1 MTGTV
6 IGYARVSTTEQN
18 STSQVD
24 AIRQQGASKVFIDT
38 YTGTKMSR
46 PEFDK
51 ALDYLREGDLLV
63 VTRLDRLGRSTK
75 DLLSIAEQLKA
86 RGIGL
91 KVVEQNIDTSSAE
104 GRLFFTI
111 VSAFA
116 EFEHSLIVSR
126 TKDGLAAA
134 RARGRTGGRK
144 PKLSESQ
151 VREIKKMYAAGEK
164 TVAEIAS
171 LFSTSRPTVYRALE
185 VTPVQGGVG
194 QMPSFQTRPQ
204 PSAPGG
210 SLKPRQ

>member
-18 STSQVD
+18 TTSQVD
-24 AIRQQGASKVFIDT
+24 ALIQQGASKVFIDT

-86 RGIGL
+86 RGVGL

-134 RARGRTGGRK
+134 RARGKTGGRK
-144 PKLSESQ
+144 PKLNDAQ
-151 VREIKKMYAAGEK
+151 IQEINRMYIEGGR
-164 TVAEIAS
+164 TVAEIAA
-171 LFSTSRPTVYRALE
+171 LFSTSRPTVYRALAS
-185 VTPVQGGVG
+185 V
-194 QMPSFQTRPQ
+194 S
-204 PSAPGG
+204 
-210 SLKPRQ
+210 

>member
-1 MTGTV
+1 MNGTV

-18 STSQVD
+18 TTSQVD
-24 AIRQQGASKVFIDT
+24 ALTKQGASKVFVDT

-51 ALDYLREGDLLV
+51 AMDYLREGDLLV

-75 DLLSIAEQLKA
+75 DLLAIAEQLKV
-86 RGIGL
+86 RGVGL
-91 KVVEQNIDTSSAE
+91 RVVEQNIDTSTAE

-126 TKDGLAAA
+126 TRDGLAAA

-144 PKLSESQ
+144 SKLSESQ
-151 VREIKKMYAAGEK
+151 VSEIKKMYAAGEK
-164 TVAEIAS
+164 SVAEIAN
-171 LFSTSRPTVYRALE
+171 LFSTSRPTIYRALE
-185 VTPVQGGVG
+185 T
-194 QMPSFQTRPQ
+194 S
-204 PSAPGG
+204 SI
-210 SLKPRQ
+210 

>member
-24 AIRQQGASKVFIDT
+24 ALLQQGASKVFIDT
-38 YTGTKMSR
+38 YTGTKVSR

-126 TKDGLAAA
+126 TRDGLAAA

-151 VREIKKMYAAGEK
+151 IREINKMYAAGDK
-164 TVAEIAS
+164 SVAEIAS
-171 LFSTSRPTVYRALE
+171 LFSTSRPTVYRVLE
-185 VTPVQGGVG
+185 MNPIQGGR
-194 QMPSFQTRPQ
+194 SNALLSN
-204 PSAPGG
+204 SAPD
-210 SLKPRQ
+210 RRYR

>member
-1 MTGTV
+1 MNGTV

-18 STSQVD
+18 TTSQVD
-24 AIRQQGASKVFIDT
+24 ALSQQGASKVFVDT

-51 ALDYLREGDLLV
+51 AMDYLREGDLLV

-75 DLLSIAEQLKA
+75 DLLSIAEQLKV

-91 KVVEQNIDTSSAE
+91 KVLEQNIDTSTAE

-126 TKDGLAAA
+126 TRDGLAAA

-144 PKLSESQ
+144 PKLSEAQ
-151 VREIKKMYAAGEK
+151 VREIKKLYSAGEK
-164 TVAEIAS
+164 SVAEIAN
-171 LFSTSRPTVYRALE
+171 LFSTSRPTIYRALE
-185 VTPVQGGVG
+185 VTPG
-194 QMPSFQTRPQ
+194 
-204 PSAPGG
+204 
-210 SLKPRQ
+210 